1 LVFYLAGIKGT
12 GLSHLASYLKE
23 RGDIVRGC
31 DVKEDFFTSS
41 LLEGI
46 EIDPL
51 DAPLPLSTEVLIY
64 SSAYE
69 KRNIRAINEAKEKR
83 IPAYT
88 YPDYL
93 AYLSREMMSA
103 GVSGTH
109 GKTTVTA
116 MASHLVRAMKLK
128 GGTIYG
134 SFLSGENKAVALGDE
149 FLILEACEY
158 QNHFLSYSLDVL
170 VITNIEFD
178 HPDFFAD
185 LDAVKA
191 AFRERVVRMNRGGVV
206 IYHSSLKRFIE
217 NLKSER
223 SDLAYIRYGEG
234 KYFSVV
240 RSHLGICL
248 SGLDIPFCVK
258 DKNPLILD
266 DYIASALVVAALM
279 LKQEGK
285 EVSEESLLLPLRSI
299 MPHISTFPGVTAR
312 GEVVLESG
320 NITYIDDYAHH
331 PSEIKVC
338 LSNLRLRYPSSRLVV
353 LFMPHTAS
361 RTEAL
366 LKEFVSALSA
376 ADAVFVEST
385 YASARGDIQSE
396 DPAKV
401 LAKELEKKLL
411 RCFYLRLST
420 VQYTP
425 SSEEAVLSAA
435 AFLQEG
441 DVCITMG
448 AGDNRSLITR
458 INETRMCL

>member
-69 KRNIRAINEAKEKR
+69 KRNIRAINEAKEKG

-158 QNHFLSYSLDVL
+158 QIHFLSYDLDVL

-223 SDLAYIRYGEG
+223 SDLVYIRYGEG

-240 RSHLGICL
+240 RSLLGICL
-248 SGLDIPFCVK
+248 SGLDILFSLK
-258 DKNPLILD
+258 DKSPLILD
-266 DYIASALVVAALM
+266 D
-279 LKQEGK
+279 
-285 EVSEESLLLPLRSI
+285 
-299 MPHISTFPGVTAR
+299 T
-312 GEVVLESG
+312 
-320 NITYIDDYAHH
+320 
-331 PSEIKVC
+331 
-338 LSNLRLRYPSSRLVV
+338 
-353 LFMPHTAS
+353 
-361 RTEAL
+361 
-366 LKEFVSALSA
+366 
-376 ADAVFVEST
+376 
-385 YASARGDIQSE
+385 
-396 DPAKV
+396 
-401 LAKELEKKLL
+401 
-411 RCFYLRLST
+411 
-420 VQYTP
+420 
-425 SSEEAVLSAA
+425 
-435 AFLQEG
+435 
-441 DVCITMG
+441 
-448 AGDNRSLITR
+448 
-458 INETRMCL
+458 

>member
-1 LVFYLAGIKGT
+1 MVFYLAGIKGT

-23 RGDIVRGC
+23 RGNIVRGC
-31 DVKEDFFTSS
+31 DVEEDFFTSG
-41 LLEGI
+41 LLAGF
-46 EIDPL
+46 EIDSL
-51 DAPLPLSTEVLIY
+51 SAPLPLDTEVLIY

-69 KRNIRAINEAKEKR
+69 KRGLRALKEARDRAI
-83 IPAYT
+83 PTYT

-93 AYLSREMMSA
+93 AYLSKQMMCA
-103 GVSGTH
+103 GVCGTH
-109 GKTTVTA
+109 GKTTVSA
-116 MASHLVRAMKLK
+116 MAAHIIREMKLE
-128 GGTIYG
+128 GGAIYG
-134 SFLSGENKAVALGDE
+134 SFLAQSSKAVSLGDE

-158 QNHFLSYSLDVL
+158 QNHFLAYDLDIL
-170 VITNIEFD
+170 IITNIEFD

-185 LDAVKA
+185 LEAVKA
-191 AFRERVVRMNRGGVV
+191 SFRERVLKLNKGGVV
-206 IYHSSLKRFIE
+206 IYHASLKRFID

-223 SDLAYIRYGEG
+223 SDLVYIRYGEG

-240 RSHLGICL
+240 RSHLGVCL
-248 SGLDIPFCVK
+248 SGLDTPFSVR
-258 DKNPLILD
+258 DKNPLIVD
-266 DYIASALVVAALM
+266 DYVASALLVASIM
-279 LKQEGK
+279 LKK
-285 EVSEESLLLPLRSI
+285 ERREITEESLLLPLRDIIS
-299 MPHISTFPGVTAR
+299 HISTFPGVTAR

-338 LSNLRLRYPSSRLVV
+338 LSNLRARYPSSRLVV

-366 LKEFVSALSA
+366 FKEFVSALSA

-385 YASARGDIQSE
+385 YASARGDMQIE
-396 DPAKV
+396 DPARI

-420 VQYTP
+420 VQYVP
-425 SSEEAVLSAA
+425 DKEQAVLSAA

-448 AGDNRSLITR
+448 AGDNRSLITK
-458 INETRMCL
+458 INEKRMCL